1 MYHDFDEI
9 DIPEE
14 GLEMTKQQCS
24 NVLKETIP
32 PTKLSTIFQLYMLD
46 TAYYI
51 KSACLGI
58 VILLTIGFFFPDI
71 YLACSTLY
79 FMILGA
85 LSAYE
90 THKHH
95 IYEMNEL
102 LDVTYLNSGRTF
114 LYKSILISTLQII
127 GFIFILLIQLNLPN
141 ANISLLILNTI
152 LPIYLIQC
160 ISMVFERFIHTKF
173 SAIILYASCYG
184 IYTTVKEVIIFQ
196 LMSIPMLYVY
206 TGFGMI
212 TVLLIILLFISYKN
226 TEKEETFYGIS
237 NEGY

>member
-1 MYHDFDEI
+1 MDNI
-9 DIPEE
+9 
-14 GLEMTKQQCS
+14 
-24 NVLKETIP
+24 
-32 PTKLSTIFQLYMLD
+32 
-46 TAYYI
+46 
-51 KSACLGI
+51 
-58 VILLTIGFFFPDI
+58 
-71 YLACSTLY
+71 
-79 FMILGA
+79 
-85 LSAYE
+85 
-90 THKHH
+90 
-95 IYEMNEL
+95 
-102 LDVTYLNSGRTF
+102 
-114 LYKSILISTLQII
+114 
-127 GFIFILLIQLNLPN
+127 LNLPN

-184 IYTTVKEVIIFQ
+184 IYTTLKEVIIYQ

-212 TVLLIILLFISYKN
+212 TILLIILLFISYKN